1 FPYTT
6 LFRSD
11 SARGAFRV
19 ISSFAPGCDGGSPSS
34 LITVASTTSSPC
46 ASRAASSSSTLGT
59 SGSLRENGL
68 QDRCRGRDVFV
79 GGVVTGGQAQAAQR
93 LLQAQAHREQDV

>member
-1 FPYTT
+1 MAAE
-6 LFRSD
+6 SS
-11 SARGAFRV
+11 SAAVSNSLQPSVPASATSCAIR
-19 ISSFAPGCDGGSPSS
+19 SFAPGCDGGSPSS

-79 GGVVTGGQAQAAQR
+79 GGAVTGGQAQAAQR
-93 LLQAQAHREQDV
+93 LLQ